1 LTGRRWLSNWGSNR
15 KKLEAQSKVLP
26 YHEVNFCFDGE
37 ALLATI
43 IQVTTLAPAR
53 EKVRKMFEVYRPGL
67 GNGNGDEKRQRTVEV
82 QAEPVK
88 KPEPIT
94 SSGETE
100 SAEDAAIQESVWR
113 ERPRRR

>member
-1 LTGRRWLSNWGSNR
+1 
-15 KKLEAQSKVLP
+15 
-26 YHEVNFCFDGE
+26 
-37 ALLATI
+37 
-43 IQVTTLAPAR
+43 
-53 EKVRKMFEVYRPGL
+53 MFEAYRPGL